1 MTGYVISNNTRDEFL
16 VVLRATDE
24 GTVRNLVKWLSESTD
39 AGAQELAEEILN
51 SVNGVG
57 LDEY

>member
-24 GTVRNLVKWLSESTD
+24 TTVRSLVKWLSESTD
-39 AGAQELAEEILN
+39 AQAQELAEEILN

-57 LDEY
+57 LDEH